1 MLCVAFCGVSP
12 THVKNL
18 GFHGLFDTDVLLS
31 VVAAVAWAARVVQ
44 IPSDYTAL
52 YHLAALGSCPGYR
65 PKAGEISKTLLH
77 HLSSLTANHL
87 KYINFKTQVTVH
99 QR

>member
-1 MLCVAFCGVSP
+1 MR
-12 THVKNL
+12 VKNL

-31 VVAAVAWAARVVQ
+31 VVAAVAWAACVVQ
-44 IPSDYTAL
+44 IPTDYAAP

-65 PKAGEISKTLLH
+65 PKAGEISKTLLR

-87 KYINFKTQVTVH
+87 KPKKGERIYTFQNISNYPSEMSMPL
-99 QR
+99 